1 MCWHACKCVLFFLA
15 FFRLVLGSKINNNF
29 SIFLSSLSERNLS
42 LGLSLLVKDYS
53 ERQRKLLPALSRRE
67 RGGGGVI

>member
-1 MCWHACKCVLFFLA
+1 MLFFLA

-67 RGGGGVI
+67 RGGGVI